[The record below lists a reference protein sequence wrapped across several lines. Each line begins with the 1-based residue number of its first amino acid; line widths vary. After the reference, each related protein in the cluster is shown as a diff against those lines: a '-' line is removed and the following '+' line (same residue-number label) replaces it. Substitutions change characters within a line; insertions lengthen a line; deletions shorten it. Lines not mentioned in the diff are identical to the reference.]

1 MTYNSLE
8 NIKFDKF
15 EDNQKKKMKK
25 TYLLSLVIIAVM
37 TLLAACG
44 GDKTSGK
51 TNTPKKAV
59 KKEMK
64 ADAPK
69 KEAKASEKKAVVKK
83 DDKDAIPTP
92 PEHLEKAKEIIAAVS
107 DSDVEAVD
115 AKKKFKNL
123 CAICHG
129 TKGNMKINGAK
140 DLTKSSISLTE
151 SVAQVYHGKGLMT
164 PYRGI
169 LSDAEIVAVA
179 KYTESLRK

>member
-1 MTYNSLE
+1 MKRTYIFSL
-8 NIKFDKF
+8 IMIGF
-15 EDNQKKKMKK
+15 
-25 TYLLSLVIIAVM
+25 TILLV
-37 TLLAACG
+37 ACG
-44 GDKTSGK
+44 GDKTTKS
-51 TNTPKKAV
+51 TTSAKKPA

-64 ADAPK
+64 AKTPK
-69 KEAKASEKKAVVKK
+69 KETKKAAKKKEVKE
-83 DDKDAIPTP
+83 DPNAIPTP
-92 PEHLEKAKEIIAAVS
+92 PEHLAKADEIIAAVS

-140 DLTKSSISLTE
+140 DLTKSNISLTE

-164 PYRGI
+164 PYKGI
-169 LSDAEIVAVA
+169 LTDAEIVAVA

>member
-1 MTYNSLE
+1 
-8 NIKFDKF
+8 
-15 EDNQKKKMKK
+15 MKK
-25 TYLLSLVIIAVM
+25 TYLLNLVLLV
-37 TLLAACG
+37 LLAVFASCTG
-44 GDKTSGK
+44 EKKTSSSTTKK
-51 TNTPKKAV
+51 TIKKETKAKTPKKESKATKKVV
-59 KKEMK
+59 KKE
-64 ADAPK
+64 
-69 KEAKASEKKAVVKK
+69 
-83 DDKDAIPTP
+83 DKNTIPTP
-92 PEHLEKAKEIIAAVS
+92 QEHLDKADEIIAAVS
-107 DSDVEAVD
+107 EDDIAAVD

-164 PYRGI
+164 PYKGI